1 MRLHSCPRCQ
11 KGELFSSGAFWQCAH
26 CEYAITSAALSRD
39 QMVRTDVGAS
49 VTAETYVRESSTL
62 KTLLHVLIILTG
74 MAVGW
79 ISPVL
84 AEEPAHPQQHE
95 GTKQEPAVD
104 GSESCGSLTVGVI
117 PGVEGVQLE
126 TSDSKLFEAFFVSV
140 LHAETVLHKDHPQKD
155 ILRGYCYRG
164 LLIVVRQ
171 DLQQPRPTGWI
182 QINFTEQ
189 DVGRLQQEL
198 QRSYDDSPVSKL
210 EESERNRII
219 RLKLKPDVKRG
230 NRKAT
235 RLEVLGPEG
244 FMLGFDQFK

>member
-1 MRLHSCPRCQ
+1 MV
-11 KGELFSSGAFWQCAH
+11 K
-26 CEYAITSAALSRD
+26 ISAGGRVDACNKQNRMLI
-39 QMVRTDVGAS
+39 GLI
-49 VTAETYVRESSTL
+49 REISTL
-62 KTLLHVLIILTG
+62 KTIPQVLLIVTG
-74 MAVGW
+74 MMVGL

-84 AEEPAHPQQHE
+84 ADEPAHPQRHE
-95 GTKQEPAVD
+95 GIKQEPALVD
-104 GSESCGSLTVGVI
+104 GSESCGSPTVGVI

-126 TSDSKLFEAFFVSV
+126 TSDSKLFEAFFESV

-171 DLQQPRPTGWI
+171 DLQQPRPTGWV

-189 DVGRLQQEL
+189 DVGRLQEEL

-230 NRKAT
+230 NRKAA